1 MTTII
6 VLFNL
11 KPGISVADYER
22 FAREMD
28 IPEVNRLPSVESFEV
43 LKASGLMGGGNSPY
57 AYVEVLRVR
66 DLARLGQD
74 VQSPVMQQ
82 VVSTFRGM
90 ADNPLFIVTSP
101 L

>member
-1 MTTII
+1 MTTIV

-28 IPEVNRLPSVESFEV
+28 IPEVNRLPSVERFEV
-43 LKASGLMGGGNSPY
+43 LKASGLMGGGESPY
-57 AYVEVLRVR
+57 AYIEILRVR
-66 DLARLGQD
+66 DLAALGQD

>member
-43 LKASGLMGGGNSPY
+43 LKASGLMGGGDSPY